1 MVDAPGMPE
10 MSAEQLKE
18 NLFALLV
25 LGNDTASR
33 ILADLPP
40 LHLRRIE
47 RADRAEWLPIEIE
60 LTLTRAV
67 LAEVGE
73 EGLGRWSSAALK
85 RSLDSSLFRP
95 LLDSAVRLFGL
106 SPQGLFKMAP
116 QGWRRAFRGAGELAV
131 QPNGPGA
138 LQVDLVG
145 LPEELKDRS
154 FVLTIGTC
162 LYALFDAC
170 QVAGRVQVVAPPPG
184 VGARYQ
190 VSWTAR

>member
-1 MVDAPGMPE
+1 MAE

-25 LGNDTASR
+25 LGNETASR

-47 RADRAEWLPIEIE
+47 RAGRAEWLPIEIE
-60 LTLTRAV
+60 LTLTRTI

-73 EGLGRWSSAALK
+73 EGLRRWSSAALK

-106 SPQGLFKMAP
+106 SPLGLFKMAP
-116 QGWRRAFRGAGELAV
+116 QGWRRAFRGAGELTV
-131 QPNGPGA
+131 QPEGPAA
-138 LQVDLVG
+138 LQIDLVG
-145 LPEELKDRS
+145 LPEALQDRS
-154 FVLTIGTC
+154 FVLTIGTS
-162 LYALFDAC
+162 LYALLDAC
-170 QVAGRVQVVAPPPG
+170 KVDGEIRVVEPPPG

-190 VSWTAR
+190 ATWTAR

>member
-1 MVDAPGMPE
+1 MPE

-40 LHLRRIE
+40 QHLRRIE
-47 RADRAEWLPIEIE
+47 QAGRAEWLPIEIE
-60 LTLTRAV
+60 LTLTRAI

-73 EGLGRWSSAALK
+73 EGLRQWSSAALK

-95 LLDSAVRLFGL
+95 LLDTAVRLFGL
-106 SPQGLFKMAP
+106 SPQGLFKMVP
-116 QGWRRAFRGAGELAV
+116 QGWKRAFRDAGELTV
-131 QPNGPGA
+131 QPEGPDT
-138 LQVDLVG
+138 LHVDLVG
-145 LPEELKDRS
+145 LPEELRDRS

-162 LYALFDAC
+162 MYALFDAC
-170 QVAGRVQVVAPPPG
+170 KVTGQIQVVAPPPG
-184 VGARYQ
+184 IGARYR